1 MKKLQL
7 SLACWDYDRTRAL
20 TDGRVAVDGIDLN
33 YISLP
38 VEETFFRMLRFRE
51 FDAAE
56 LSLSS
61 YSMSLLRDDP
71 AFIAIPV
78 FPSRFFRHSCIF
90 VSAAGG
96 ITSPEGLVGK
106 RIGVPEYQMTAPVW
120 IRGILQDEYGIDPA
134 AVIHMSG
141 GEEEPGR
148 EEKLKLNLP
157 EKFDL
162 RPIGPTQ
169 TLARM
174 LADGEIDA
182 MFTARAPST
191 FYTKPDRVRR
201 LFPDFPAAERDYF
214 RKTNIFPIM
223 HVIVL
228 RRDVYRAHPWAA
240 QSLYKAFEAAK
251 RITYDDLRIT
261 AALKTSLPWQTA
273 AVEETVKLMGDDFW
287 SYGFAAN
294 RHVLDVFLR
303 YHHEQGLSHRRL
315 QPEELFAPETL
326 EGFKI

>member
-1 MKKLQL
+1 MNKLRL
-7 SLACWDYDRTRAL
+7 NLACWDYDRTRAL
-20 TDGRVAVDGIDLN
+20 ADGRVAVDGIDLN

-61 YSMSLLRDDP
+61 YSVSLLRDDP

-90 VSAAGG
+90 VSAASG
-96 ITSPEGLVGK
+96 IESPSQLKGK
-106 RIGVPEYQMTAPVW
+106 RVGVPEYQMTAPVW
-120 IRGILQDEYGIDPA
+120 IRGILQDEYGVDPA
-134 AVIHMSG
+134 SVTHVTG

-148 EEKLKLNLP
+148 EEKIKLNLP
-157 EKFDL
+157 ERFKL
-162 RPIGPTQ
+162 QPIGPMQ
-169 TLARM
+169 TLSQM
-174 LADGEIDA
+174 LAEGEIDA
-182 MFTARAPST
+182 LFTARAPST
-191 FYTKPDRVRR
+191 FYTQPDRVRR
-201 LFPDFPAAERDYF
+201 LFPDFPAAERGYF
-214 RKTNIFPIM
+214 QKTGVFPIM

-228 RRDVYRAHPWAA
+228 RRDVYRANPWVA

-273 AVEETVKLMGDDFW
+273 AVEDAVRLMGDDWW

-294 RHVLDVFLR
+294 RNVLDVFLR
-303 YHHEQGLSHRRL
+303 YHHEQGLSPRRL

-326 EGFKI
+326 EAFKI